1 MPAGGLRPK
10 PMSTSYEA
18 VRYPG
23 LPFVQTH
30 PDRLA
35 AMGTLFGMNPP
46 AIQRARV
53 LEIGCCDGGNLIP
66 MAIGLPGASFV
77 GIDLTPTDI
86 ATARATAAA
95 LNLAN
100 IEFHALDLTTLPGPF
115 GQFDYVIA
123 HGVYSWVP
131 AAVRERLLGVI
142 KALLT
147 PNGVAYVSYNT
158 LPGGHLRLM
167 LRDMMLFH
175 SRGIEDPAR
184 ILSRSR
190 QLLEF
195 IAHAPG
201 GDDVYRSFMN
211 HEIEAIFNRP
221 DYGLF
226 HDELEENYQ
235 PVYFHEF
242 AAHAARHGLQY
253 LSEANYFE
261 MQAAGGGIAEAPL
274 FHEIA
279 GDPILREQYIDFARC
294 RVFRQSLLCHREISL
309 DRTAPRD
316 RLRQLFLASPAGVV
330 SSEGGAEVGAVEFLG
345 PNNSSVKTAHPLVLH
360 LMHTLMNI
368 WPRAISFQEL
378 APQQADPNE
387 VCEILH
393 GLFSAGL
400 VEARIASPALAV
412 TPGERPLASPL
423 ARLQAVGG
431 LPLTT
436 LRHMTIVT
444 GGGLENRLIA
454 LLDGTRTR
462 SDLLAE
468 LMPFLNP
475 QKTGAEHQAELD
487 ISLNSLARM
496 GLLCK

>member
-1 MPAGGLRPK
+1 
-10 PMSTSYEA
+10 MSTSYEA

-23 LPFVQTH
+23 MPFAQTH

-46 AIQRARV
+46 PIHQARV

-66 MAIGLPGASFV
+66 MAVTLPGARFV
-77 GIDLTPTDI
+77 GIDLTESDI
-86 ATARATAAA
+86 ATARETAAA
-95 LNLAN
+95 LNLPN
-100 IEFHALDLTTLPGPF
+100 IEFHALDLTTLPGPL

-142 KALLT
+142 QSILT

-167 LRDMMLFH
+167 LRDMMKFH
-175 SRGIEDPAR
+175 SRHTKDPAR
-184 ILSRSR
+184 TLSRSR
-190 QLLEF
+190 ELLEF
-195 IAHAPG
+195 IAAAPG
-201 GDDVYRSFMN
+201 ADDAYRSFMN

-242 AAHAARHGLQY
+242 ADHAARHGLQY
-253 LSEANYFE
+253 LSEANYFD
-261 MQAAGGGIAEAPL
+261 MQPDDRGLSEAPVFAEL
-274 FHEIA
+274 
-279 GDPILREQYIDFARC
+279 GDDPILRDQYIDFARC
-294 RVFRQSLLCHREISL
+294 RVFRQSLLCHREIAL
-309 DRTAPRD
+309 DRTAPKE
-316 RLRQLFLASPAGVV
+316 RLTQLFLASPAGII
-330 SSEGGAEVGAVEFLG
+330 SSEDGEVDFRG
-345 PNNSSVKTAHPLVLH
+345 PNNSRIKTAHPVVLH
-360 LMHTLMNI
+360 LMHALMDV
-368 WPRAISFQEL
+368 WPRAISYREL
-378 APQQADPNE
+378 VPEHADRNE

-393 GLFSAGL
+393 GLFGAGL
-400 VEARIASPALAV
+400 IEARIASPNLA
-412 TPGERPLASPL
+412 TRPGERPLASPL
-423 ARLQAVGG
+423 ARLQAAGN

-444 GGGLENRLIA
+444 GGGIENRLIS

-462 SDLLAE
+462 VDLLAE
-468 LMPFLNP
+468 LMPLLNP
-475 QKTGAEHQAELD
+475 QKTYPEHLSELD
-487 ISLNSLARM
+487 ISLTALARL
-496 GLLCK
+496 GLLIS